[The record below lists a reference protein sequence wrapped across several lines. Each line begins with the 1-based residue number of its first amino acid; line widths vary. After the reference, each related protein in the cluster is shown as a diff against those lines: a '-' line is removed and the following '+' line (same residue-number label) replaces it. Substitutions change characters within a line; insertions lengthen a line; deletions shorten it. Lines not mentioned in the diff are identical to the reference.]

1 MFRKVALNFLS
12 FSSKGGA
19 RVLSQKKGNWKKVS
33 SVLIPGLS
41 LGFLL
46 IIKSHNF
53 FASTEEQSPYYE
65 VTVDANYAEGEMRE
79 VQVGPNKEDVVL
91 VARVDGKYYCVQS
104 TCPHFGLPLSKGK
117 IINFQKKN

>member
-12 FSSKGGA
+12 FSSKRGA
-19 RVLSQKKGNWKKVS
+19 RVLAQKSKNVKKLS

-46 IIKSHNF
+46 SMKTGSF
-53 FASTEEQSPYYE
+53 FASNEEQNPFYE

-79 VQVGPNKEDVVL
+79 VQVGPKKEDVVL

-104 TCPHFGLPLSKGK
+104 TCPHFGLPLSKCK
-117 IINFQKKN
+117 FVNELLIS